1 MNYQTIKKMQKE
13 YDVFGIQAMIN
24 SGDCWK
30 LEGSVGRHASN
41 LLDIGVCM
49 LPKIQALSI
58 EKIRKSFAVGCPA
71 SKEGGYKS
79 NCATCGLCS
88 GLLGKGKKD
97 VKIIVH

>member
-49 LPKIQALSI
+49 LPTIKRWQVKCQN
-58 EKIRKSFAVGCPA
+58 EK
-71 SKEGGYKS
+71 EQ
-79 NCATCGLCS
+79 
-88 GLLGKGKKD
+88 
-97 VKIIVH
+97 